1 MNQFYAKPRSAQQH
15 YAGNEGQ
22 PQIIPFTTMFG
33 GGVEATPISF
43 RYVIRINDVIG
54 EPYEW
59 TQEVSAI
66 QNATAND
73 IIHIYIN
80 SPGGSLY
87 TTTEIL
93 SAMLQTEAHVITE
106 ITGEC
111 SSAATLIFLAGHEYR
126 VSDDASWM
134 SHQASYGM
142 SGKEHEIYDSVVHS
156 RKVLQRLM
164 NKYYKDFLTEEE
176 MQQMFEG
183 KDFYFDADQI
193 MERLNKRA
201 EIFQKELGIELVEN
215 PVFEDVEEEQEELDQ
230 EPPEDKA
237 FEESEVDLEHLLETT
252 CQIKT
257 IKSLGS
263 VCAENFQ
270 LHSDGLVLTDI
281 FDGDLSLEDSIDDW
295 IEEYGIERQEWVTV
309 GKKCLNLSFNPK
321 DNTSSIV
328 KKIYKEFKQLWIN
341 NFSSK

>member
-1 MNQFYAKPRSAQQH
+1 MNQFYAKPRSAQQQQH

-33 GGVEATPISF
+33 GGVEATPISY

-59 TQEVSAI
+59 SQEVSAI

-237 FEESEVDLEHLLETT
+237 FEASEVDLEHLFEASDS
-252 CQIKT
+252 IKT
-257 IKSLGS
+257 FKSLGK

-270 LHSDGLVLTDI
+270 IDTDG
-281 FDGDLSLEDSIDDW
+281 E
-295 IEEYGIERQEWVTV
+295 IEILFIERSLWLADGAGVWNSEYDLTKDEWVDIGEQCLGLTFKSKQ
-309 GKKCLNLSFNPK
+309 KKA
-321 DNTSSIV
+321 TIV
-328 KKIYKEFKQLWIN
+328 KEVWQTFYNLW
-341 NFSSK
+341 